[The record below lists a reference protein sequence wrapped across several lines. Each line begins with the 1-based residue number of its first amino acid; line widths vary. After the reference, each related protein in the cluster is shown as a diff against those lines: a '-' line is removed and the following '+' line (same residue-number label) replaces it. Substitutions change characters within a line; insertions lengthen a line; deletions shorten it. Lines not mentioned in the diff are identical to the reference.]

1 MCPGSGLERVLV
13 RQGKVAVTVCLNSG
27 SVALPLEMLLIVL
40 KLPGDGTSMI
50 TSLPLELIRL
60 VAGD

>member
-40 KLPGDGTSMI
+40 KLPGDGNFHDHNE
-50 TSLPLELIRL
+50 LP
-60 VAGD
+60 